1 MPNRGPTLINLPPP
15 PSDPATPS
23 EMGPGTPNSTTT
35 SLSALSVVAI
45 KDGAMGHGGRG
56 AAASANTL
64 EAERADRISRLAGL
78 ERVATSRPT
87 PLGHLAP
94 GSGPFHGQAFDNAP
108 QFKERS
114 TVGSASA
121 TGSVGGRTTWAS
133 GSVDYDADKMSEDPD
148 DGVSSTGGFSDED
161 KASLVGFGEGAGSTV
176 SGPVSTPYNTRA
188 SISRQSTNVNAPST
202 PRTGNLPMFGSGQ
215 STPMSGIT
223 PSAAAGSTDPKM
235 MDGMSYDQN
244 FLDTTMQPAPPVDE
258 PSTHPHADQF
268 SGMGTEMAEAV
279 MRDRLRDLEQAQQ
292 SMHPGDGQTL
302 GRFPFEKE

>member
-1 MPNRGPTLINLPPP
+1 MTTRTVPPP

-23 EMGPGTPNSTTT
+23 EWGPGTPNSGTT

-45 KDGAMGHGGRG
+45 KDGTAGHGGRG
-56 AAASANTL
+56 AAASTNTL

-78 ERVATSRPT
+78 ERVATSRST
-87 PLGHLAP
+87 PLGHLVP
-94 GSGPFHGQAFDNAP
+94 GSSAAYGTGFDNVP
-108 QFKERS
+108 QFRERS

-133 GSVDYDADKMSEDPD
+133 GSIDYDADKMSEDQD
-148 DGVSSTGGFSDED
+148 DEVSSTGGFSDED

-188 SISRQSTNVNAPST
+188 SISRQSTNVNAPPT
-202 PRTGNLPMFGSGQ
+202 PRTGTVAGFGSGQ

-244 FLDTTMQPAPPVDE
+244 FIDTTMQPAPLIDQ
-258 PSTHPHADQF
+258 PHSGSRF
-268 SGMGTEMAEAV
+268 SGVGAEMAEGIL
-279 MRDRLRDLEQAQQ
+279 RDRLHDAE
-292 SMHPGDGQTL
+292 HPQHPLGTADNQTL
-302 GRFPFEKE
+302 GKFPFEKE

>member
-1 MPNRGPTLINLPPP
+1 
-15 PSDPATPS
+15 
-23 EMGPGTPNSTTT
+23 MGPGTPNSTTT

-45 KDGAMGHGGRG
+45 KDGAIGHGGRG

-87 PLGHLAP
+87 PLGHLAL
-94 GSGPFHGQAFDNAP
+94 GSGVAYGSGFDNVP

-176 SGPVSTPYNTRA
+176 SGPVSAPLNPRA

-202 PRTGNLPMFGSGQ
+202 PRTGTIPAFGSGQ

-244 FLDTTMQPAPPVDE
+244 FIDTTMQPAPPIDE
-258 PSTHPHADQF
+258 LPQGNRF
-268 SGMGTEMAEAV
+268 SGMGTEMAEEV
-279 MRDRLRDLEQAQQ
+279 MRDRLSD
-292 SMHPGDGQTL
+292 MDHPQHSLGQGDGQTL